1 MDLVRSKTLVLWN
14 LILIRLI
21 NISFLMISTDFKLSL
36 LITKMSIYIKKNPL
50 DLYSSPFVNIYFS
63 LYLIIKKIAK
73 NIRIRNHI
81 KFKFNHEIESRIPI
95 HNQPQKFTF
104 LQLRKTALYKLC
116 YSLNCV
122 HHGTLI
128 TG

>member
-36 LITKMSIYIKKNPL
+36 PKYHKNVYLYKKNPL

-63 LYLIIKKIAK
+63 LYLIIKKLPKIFEYGIISNSSLIMRWRA
-73 NIRIRNHI
+73 
-81 KFKFNHEIESRIPI
+81 ESRSTINHRSLHFCNLERLHYTSYAI
-95 HNQPQKFTF
+95 H
-104 LQLRKTALYKLC
+104 
-116 YSLNCV
+116 
-122 HHGTLI
+122 
-128 TG
+128 